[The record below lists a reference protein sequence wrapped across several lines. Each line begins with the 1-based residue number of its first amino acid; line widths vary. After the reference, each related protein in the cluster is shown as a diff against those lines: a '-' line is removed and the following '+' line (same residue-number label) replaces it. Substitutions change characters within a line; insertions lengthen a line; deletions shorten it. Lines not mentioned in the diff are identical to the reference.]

1 MSEAVPEPVSVSVV
15 AGACSCVGVRA
26 CVGGGMYLCPRLCLC
41 LCLWLW
47 LCPWLFDMKGTHA
60 FAFLEGRKDGQEGRK
75 ETAHSHL
82 EGRLT
87 RGPHGLR

>member
-41 LCLWLW
+41 VSVSVAVAVPVAVRHEGYARICI
-47 LCPWLFDMKGTHA
+47 PGRKEGRSGRK
-60 FAFLEGRKDGQEGRK
+60 EGRKPLI
-75 ETAHSHL
+75 AI
-82 EGRLT
+82 
-87 RGPHGLR
+87 